1 MIENQRRG
9 EVRKEML
16 KQDDEER
23 VVDLRNGREGERK
36 SERRRG
42 KGRGERLERGEGD
55 GGSTGEE
62 GRRHLPLGR
71 KPERL
76 LRLVM

>member
-1 MIENQRRG
+1 
-9 EVRKEML
+9 ML

-42 KGRGERLERGEGD
+42 KGRGKGAERGEGD
-55 GGSTGEE
+55 GGSTGRVGKEA
-62 GRRHLPLGR
+62 PPPGR
-71 KPERL
+71 KPERD
-76 LRLVM
+76 